1 MARTAMFTGLVFD
14 EAGNPAGVAYVGED
28 ACYVVDDD
36 DFRRHIDA
44 AQVDRAVLRFLR
56 EQVEDNREMA
66 VEQMLAMMGQDDV
79 FTKAAVESSINR
91 MEEAVGQPI
100 PEDARRWLGMLGF
113 KIVIDMHGNVVD
125 VQMPA
130 GGIEGDEDDE

>member
-1 MARTAMFTGLVFD
+1 
-14 EAGNPAGVAYVGED
+14 
-28 ACYVVDDD
+28 
-36 DFRRHIDA
+36 
-44 AQVDRAVLRFLR
+44 
-56 EQVEDNREMA
+56 
-66 VEQMLAMMGQDDV
+66 
-79 FTKAAVESSINR
+79 